1 MDMDILSLKNEY
13 GENIHVKLSFSE
25 IDGVKTK
32 VILIHHE
39 DCTDDFISWDELM
52 LDYLINQD
60 EFKLI
65 MDAAFQLNEIWEDGN
80 TKTQSVE
87 RS

>member
-1 MDMDILSLKNEY
+1 MEAITLKNEY
-13 GENIHVKLSFSE
+13 GENIHVKLSYSE

-52 LDYLINQD
+52 LDYLINQQ
-60 EFKLI
+60 EFTLI
-65 MDAAFQLNEIWEDGN
+65 MDAAFQLNEKYGN
-80 TKTQSVE
+80 SQTQSVE

>member
-1 MDMDILSLKNEY
+1 MEKITLVNEY
-13 GENIHVKLSFSE
+13 GEKIHVKLSISE

-39 DCTDDFISWDELM
+39 DCTGDFISWDELM

-60 EFKLI
+60 EFTLI
-65 MDAAFQLNEIWEDGN
+65 MDAAFKLNEKYGDTE
-80 TKTQSVE
+80 TQSVE

>member
-1 MDMDILSLKNEY
+1 METITLKNEY
-13 GENIHVKLSFSE
+13 GEKIHVKLSFTE

-60 EFKLI
+60 EFALI
-65 MDAAFQLNEIWEDGN
+65 MGAAFKLNEKYGHTE
-80 TKTQSVE
+80 TQSVD

>member
-1 MDMDILSLKNEY
+1 METITLVNEY
-13 GENIHVKLSFSE
+13 GEKIHVKLSISE

-60 EFKLI
+60 EFTLI
-65 MDAAFQLNEIWEDGN
+65 MGAAFKLNEKYGD
-80 TKTQSVE
+80 TQTQSME
-87 RS
+87 GS